1 MTLMTQSAFATHCG
15 VGKSAVSNWK
25 KAGLLVFADEGAG
38 PLVHVERS
46 EARLN
51 AKIDRFRGRPTTAMN
66 AAEPAAEALA
76 PAVAESG
83 QESGGFAAVRVQVAA
98 EDLIAK
104 RLKNA
109 RDASELVPR
118 LAAER
123 QCAELGRA
131 VRERVQAWLRGAADR
146 LAIERD
152 PRVVVS
158 FASEELDQVFAD
170 LADQVAAGAL
180 EDAVA
185 DAIDGVDDGEAAVA
199 A

>member
-1 MTLMTQSAFATHCG
+1 MTLMTQAAFAAHCG
-15 VGKSAVSNWK
+15 VGKPAVSNWK
-25 KAGLLVFADEGAG
+25 KAGHLVFAEGPDG
-38 PLVHVERS
+38 REMVHVERS

-51 AKIDRFRGRPTTAMN
+51 ARVDRMRGRPTTAMN
-66 AAEPAAEALA
+66 TGEAAPASEPAAEA
-76 PAVAESG
+76 G

-131 VRERVQAWLRGAADR
+131 MRERVQAWLRSAADR
-146 LAIERD
+146 LAVERD
-152 PRVVVS
+152 PRVVVA
-158 FASEELDQVFAD
+158 FASVELDQVFAE
-170 LADQVAAGAL
+170 LADQIAAGAL
-180 EDAVA
+180 EDAAA
-185 DAIDGVDDGEAAVA
+185 DAVEAAEDDQAVA

>member
-1 MTLMTQSAFATHCG
+1 MTLMTQSQFAKHRG

-25 KAGLLVFADEGAG
+25 TQGLLVFADEGAG
-38 PLVHVERS
+38 PRVHVERT
-46 EARLN
+46 EAKLNARL
-51 AKIDRFRGRPTTAMN
+51 DPMRGRPTTAMN
-66 AAEPAAEALA
+66 AAEPAEQ
-76 PAVAESG
+76 PVVADAG

-146 LAIERD
+146 LAVERD

-158 FASEELDQVFAD
+158 FASEELDQLFAD

-180 EDAVA
+180 EEAVA
-185 DAIDGVDDGEAAVA
+185 DAVDAAEDGDAAMA